1 MKYLSVCSGIE
12 AASVAWQPLGWEAVA
27 FSEIEKYPSAVL
39 AHHYPSTPNLGDM
52 TKIRDNERYNKP
64 GTADLLVGGTPCQ
77 SFSIAGLRGGM
88 DDERGNLSLEFCRLA
103 AAIKPRWIV
112 WENVPGVLS
121 SNGGRDFGT
130 ILGAMAELGYG
141 LSWRVLDAQN
151 FGVPQRRRRVFVVGH
166 LGDWRPAAAVLF
178 EPESVC
184 WNPPKGKQKRKEVA
198 KGVAGSS
205 GSGSAGGSSYIPEVA
220 QTVTA
225 REHKEVT
232 CGGFGITGNPVVAPI
247 QDQATRHQGSSGKG
261 KGNGLGVGKEGD
273 PAHTLTGGDR
283 HAVAYRK
290 SRRAQ
295 SKDDYETWVKGEQ
308 SNTLNCFDD
317 AGDVR
322 ATHAVVEPATFK
334 IRGGSPTY
342 VDKRDGKTK
351 TAGKGA
357 LVSDEKAFTVGAV
370 QDQSL
375 FHNMAVRRL
384 TPIECERLQGFPD
397 NYTRIP
403 WRGKPEDV
411 CPDGN
416 RYRAIGNSMAVP
428 VMLWIGER
436 IQKHNE
442 E

>member
-112 WENVPGVLS
+112 WEHVPGVLS
-121 SNGGRDFGT
+121 STGGRDGGP
-130 ILGAMAELGYG
+130 LRGAMAELGYG
-141 LSWRVLDAQN
+141 LCWRVLDAQH
-151 FGVPQRRRRVFVVGH
+151 FGVPQRRRRVFVVGY

-178 EPESVC
+178 EQESLRG
-184 WNPPKGKQKRKEVA
+184 NTA
-198 KGVAGSS
+198 KGDQERKDASKDVAGSLGS
-205 GSGSAGGSSYIPEVA
+205 RGLRSHTELDGHGAYIVKKQAGCPGSGSRAKDMM
-220 QTVTA
+220 TA
-225 REHKEVT
+225 RMR
-232 CGGFGITGNPVVAPI
+232 GFGDYVEDATASAAKERDYKDATDLVV
-247 QDQATRHQGSSGKG
+247 
-261 KGNGLGVGKEGD
+261 
-273 PAHTLTGGDR
+273 
-283 HAVAYRK
+283 YRK

-295 SKDDYETWVKGEQ
+295 SKDDHETWVKGEY
-308 SNTLNCFDD
+308 SNTLNAFDD
-317 AGDVR
+317 AGDIR
-322 ATHAVVEPATFK
+322 ATHAVAYETHPMT
-334 IRGGSPTY
+334 
-342 VDKRDGKTK
+342 
-351 TAGKGA
+351 
-357 LVSDEKAFTVGAV
+357 
-370 QDQSL
+370 
-375 FHNMAVRRL
+375 VRRL

-403 WRGKPEDV
+403 WRGKPAEE

-428 VMLWIGER
+428 VMAWIGER
-436 IQKHNE
+436 IKKVAALLDD
-442 E
+442 